1 MRNPFEVKILEELGA
16 IKKVINDQNRAINA
30 QADYIINNQEGV
42 RPLLTVKDIAIYSSM
57 SEVSIRRAID
67 KKHLKPF
74 KKDGKKLFKIENVN
88 KWLRGAY

>member
-1 MRNPFEVKILEELGA
+1 MRNPFEVKILEELVA
-16 IKKVINDQNRAINA
+16 IKRAINA
-30 QADYIINNQEGV
+30 QAQYMINTQESV
-42 RPLLTVKDIAIYSSM
+42 KPLLTIKDIAIYSSM
-57 SEVSIRRAID
+57 SEVSVRRAID

>member
-16 IKKVINDQNRAINA
+16 IKRAINA
-30 QADYIINNQEGV
+30 QAQYIIDNKKSV

-57 SEVSIRRAID
+57 SEVSVRRAID
-67 KKHLKPF
+67 RKHLKPF

>member
-1 MRNPFEVKILEELGA
+1 MRNPFEVKILEELVK
-16 IKKVINDQNRAINA
+16 IKKAINHQNRAINA
-30 QADYIINNQEGV
+30 QADYIINNQESV

-57 SEVSIRRAID
+57 SEMTVRRAID

>member
-1 MRNPFEVKILEELGA
+1 MRNPFEVQILEELVA
-16 IKKVINDQNRAINA
+16 IKRAINA
-30 QADYIINNQEGV
+30 QAQYMINTQESV
-42 RPLLTVKDIAIYSSM
+42 RPLLTIKDIAIYSSM
-57 SEVSIRRAID
+57 SEVSVRRAID

>member
-1 MRNPFEVKILEELGA
+1 MRNPFEVKILEELVA
-16 IKKVINDQNRAINA
+16 IKRAINA
-30 QADYIINNQEGV
+30 QAQYMINTQESV
-42 RPLLTVKDIAIYSSM
+42 KPLLTIKDIAIYSSM
-57 SEVSIRRAID
+57 SEITVRRAIN